1 MKRSRNGG
9 RLHQSA
15 SIAELQSATNTPSN
29 RANHIHTGQ
38 SLPALKAAIEAKEG
52 GMPRNILSR
61 NNMLGSIEIDDKK
74 SKNLSIG
81 KGLRPMSSTVRYNII
96 PCSSV

>member
-1 MKRSRNGG
+1 MKRSRNGV

-15 SIAELQSATNTPSN
+15 SMAELQSATHTPSN
-29 RANHIHTGQ
+29 RSNHIHTGQ
-38 SLPALKAAIEAKEG
+38 SLPALKASIEAKEG

-74 SKNLSIG
+74 SRNLSIG
-81 KGLRPMSSTVRYNII
+81 KGLRPMSSTVRYYTITFV
-96 PCSSV
+96 SV